1 MKCGEGLEVDSMRE
15 MVQARLG
22 ELQREYEQGRARL
35 RELERQQR
43 HLEDQLLRVSGAVQ
57 VLEEILARVGDADG
71 NGHGA
76 EPASAL
82 AESG

>member
-1 MKCGEGLEVDSMRE
+1 MKEQIQS
-15 MVQARLG
+15 RLG
-22 ELQREYEQGRARL
+22 ELQREYELGRARL

-43 HLEDQLLRVSGAVQ
+43 NLEDQLLRISGAIQ
-57 VLEEILARVGDADG
+57 VLEEVLAHSSGSQG

-82 AESG
+82 AEAG

>member
-1 MKCGEGLEVDSMRE
+1 MRDL
-15 MVQARLG
+15 VQARLG

-43 HLEDQLLRVSGAVQ
+43 HLEDQLLRIGGAVQ
-57 VLEEILARVGDADG
+57 VLEEVLAHAGGAEG

-76 EPASAL
+76 EPASVI
-82 AESG
+82 AEPAPGE